1 MSVIWNPPLRSANPV
16 AFCLPLTSA
25 GWGHPCPTSYRKGGN
40 VGRPALWPPCPLPA
54 TANLPCNPPPLTPQT
69 KASPCQR
76 EVPACEAEGF
86 LPVRGCDS
94 AQGIARQ
101 NPSGRLRRPP
111 APFWRYAP
119 PPPGTG
125 ESVFD
130 KGGFSAPT
138 LNFTSNSTLAKSG
151 KVCYNL
157 IAYRFSGKYSRNP
170 NQKKGESRL
179 MSERLWGILVDSFG
193 KNIAARPDRHH
204 PADRHL
210 VHAGAYHRG
219 GGGAGAVCPCARF
232 AAAGPVLYLG
242 HPRHARAG
250 AAVRCVLRP
259 ARRRHPD

>member
-25 GWGHPCPTSYRKGGN
+25 GWGHPALHPTEKGN

-54 TANLPCNPPPLTPQT
+54 TANLPCNPPTLTPQT
-69 KASPCQR
+69 KASLVKGRCR
-76 EVPACEAEGF
+76 ACEAEGF

-111 APFWRYAP
+111 APLLALRATS
-119 PPPGTG
+119 PGTG

-130 KGGFSAPT
+130 KGGFSAPI
-138 LNFTSNSTLAKSG
+138 LNFTSNFTLAKSG

-170 NQKKGESRL
+170 NQKRRVPPHVRTPVGNPCGF
-179 MSERLWGILVDSFG
+179 LW
-193 KNIAARPDRHH
+193 
-204 PADRHL
+204 
-210 VHAGAYHRG
+210 
-219 GGGAGAVCPCARF
+219 
-232 AAAGPVLYLG
+232 
-242 HPRHARAG
+242 
-250 AAVRCVLRP
+250 
-259 ARRRHPD
+259 